1 MSFIFE
7 ATRII
12 IGVVALLVL
21 GLLAVIVKCYRKVEQ
36 GTAIIRTGVGGTRV
50 SFEGILVFPVI
61 HRMEL
66 MEISV
71 KRIEIDR
78 AGVDGLICKDNLR
91 ADLKVA
97 FFVRVNKTPEDVLNV
112 AQCLGCKRASDPV
125 ALVEFFDAKFSEALK
140 TVGKKFDFVELYSN
154 RDTFKEEII
163 KVIGTDLNGY
173 VLDDAAIDYLEQT
186 RLELLNPNNIL
197 DAEGIKKITELTA
210 RQAILANDIA
220 RDKEKV
226 IKKQDVEAREAI
238 LELEK
243 QQEEAE
249 QKQQREIAE
258 ITAREQAEAMK
269 VQEEERMKSEKAR
282 IQTDEELAV
291 ANENKDRQIIVA
303 AKNKERT
310 DLVES
315 ERIIKDRDL
324 EATERERIV
333 TLAQIERDKAVE
345 IEKKNIQEVIRERV
359 MVERNVVEEEE
370 HIKDT
375 QEFAAADRSKQVA
388 LTKAAEE
395 AEQNLLI
402 ETKAAEARKEAM
414 RHEAE
419 QMVIKAEAERAASEK
434 SADARK
440 ILADAQAEEEAV
452 LGIGEARA
460 LDAKA
465 AATEKFGIAEANV
478 IQKKAE
484 AEAAA
489 IQKQGE
495 AEAVVIGSKAS
506 AEAKGID
513 EKAAAMKKFDSVG
526 KEHEEFKLE
535 LNKDLEIE
543 LAHVNVQKDIAREQA
558 AVIAEALKSAR
569 IDIVGGDNTFF
580 DKIVDSVTKGKSF
593 DRMIDNSTALTGI
606 KETLFNGDSGNFTEQ
621 LHRFTSQFGMDSED
635 LKNISVA
642 TALTQMIVQ
651 ADEGTK
657 GILEKFLSSA
667 KKAGIADQMASKFL
681 GK

>member
-1 MSFIFE
+1 MPHAILIVILAFG
-7 ATRII
+7 AM
-12 IGVVALLVL
+12 LVL
-21 GLLAVIVKCYRKVEQ
+21 GLFAVIVKCYRKVEQ

-50 SFEGILVFPVI
+50 SFDGILVFPII

-66 MEISV
+66 IEVSV

-78 AGVDGLICKDNLR
+78 ADKDGLICKDNLR
-91 ADLKVA
+91 ADVKVA

-112 AQCLGCKRASDPV
+112 AQCLGCKRASDPI
-125 ALVEFFDAKFSEALK
+125 ALVDFFDAKFSEALK

-186 RLELLNPNNIL
+186 KLELLNPNNIL
-197 DAEGIKKITELTA
+197 DAEGIKKITDLTA
-210 RQAILANDIA
+210 KQAILANDIA
-220 RDKEKV
+220 RDKEKI

-258 ITAREQAEAMK
+258 ITAREQAEAKK
-269 VQEEERMKSEKAR
+269 VQEEERKKSEKAR

-291 ANENKDRQIIVA
+291 ATENMQRQIIVA

-310 DLVES
+310 DLVET
-315 ERIIKDRDL
+315 ERIAKDRDL

-333 TLAQIERDKAVE
+333 TLAQIEKEKAVE

-359 MVERNVVEEEE
+359 MVERSVVEEEE

-375 QEFAAADRSKQVA
+375 REFATADRAKQVA
-388 LTKAAEE
+388 LTKASED
-395 AEQNLLI
+395 AEQNLLLT
-402 ETKAAEARKEAM
+402 TKAAEAKKEAM

-419 QMVIKAEAERAASEK
+419 QMVIKADAERTASEK
-434 SADARK
+434 AADARK
-440 ILADAQAEEEAV
+440 IMADAQAEEEAV
-452 LGIGEARA
+452 IGIGEARA
-460 LDAKA
+460 MDAKA

-484 AEAAA
+484 ANASA

-506 AEAKGID
+506 AEARGID

-526 KEHEEFKLE
+526 KEHEEFKLK
-535 LNKDLEIE
+535 LNKDLEIQ
-543 LAHVNVQKDIAREQA
+543 LAHINVQKDIAREQA
-558 AVIAEALKSAR
+558 SVIAQALKSAR

-593 DRMIDNSTALTGI
+593 DRMIDNSTALTDI
-606 KETLFNGDSGNFTEQ
+606 KQTLFTGDSANFTEQ
-621 LHRFTSQFGMDSED
+621 LHRFTAQFGMSSDD
-635 LKNISVA
+635 LKNLSVA
-642 TALTQMIVQ
+642 AALSKMIAK
-651 ADEGTK
+651 ADDGTK
-657 GILEKFLSSA
+657 GILEGFLATA
-667 KKAGIADQMASKFL
+667 KQTGIADQMASTFL
-681 GK
+681 KK

>member
-1 MSFIFE
+1 MPELIG
-7 ATRII
+7 II
-12 IGVVALLVL
+12 VIVGIAVLFFGLLGVV
-21 GLLAVIVKCYRKVEQ
+21 VKCYRKVEQ
-36 GTAIIRTGVGGTRV
+36 GTSIIRTGVGGTRV
-50 SFEGILVFPVI
+50 SFEGMLVFPVI
-61 HRMEL
+61 HRMEM

-78 AGVDGLICKDNLR
+78 AGSDGLICKDNLR

-112 AQCLGCKRASDPV
+112 AQCLGCKRASDPI

-154 RDTFKEEII
+154 RDTFKEEIL

-186 RLELLNPNNIL
+186 RLELLNPDNIL

-210 RQAILANDIA
+210 QQAILANDIA
-220 RDKEKV
+220 RDKQKT

-249 QKQQREIAE
+249 QKQQREISE
-258 ITAREQAEAMK
+258 ITAREQAEAQK
-269 VQEEERMKSEKAR
+269 VQQEERMKSEKAR

-291 ANENKDRQIIVA
+291 ASENKDRQIIVA

-333 TLAQIERDKAVE
+333 TLAQIEKEKAVE
-345 IEKKNIQEVIRERV
+345 VEKKNIQEVIRERV

-375 QEFAAADRSKQVA
+375 VEFAAADRSKKVA

-402 ETKAAEARKEAM
+402 ETKAAESKKEAM
-414 RHEAE
+414 RHEADE
-419 QMVIKAEAERAASEK
+419 MVIKAEAERAASEK

-465 AATEKFGIAEANV
+465 TATEKFGTAEAAV
-478 IQKKAE
+478 IQRKAE

-489 IQKQGE
+489 IEKQGLAEAIVISSKAE
-495 AEAVVIGSKAS
+495 AEAH
-506 AEAKGID
+506 GID

-535 LNKDLEIE
+535 LNKDLEVE
-543 LAHVNVQKDIAREQA
+543 LAHINIQRDIAKEQA
-558 AVIAEALKSAR
+558 TVIGQALKSAR

-593 DRMIDNSTALTGI
+593 DRMIDNSTALTDI
-606 KETLFNGDSGNFTEQ
+606 KQTLFNGDSENFTEQ
-621 LHRFTSQFGMDSED
+621 LHAFTRQFGMSSDD
-635 LKNISVA
+635 LKNLSVSA
-642 TALTQMIVQ
+642 ALTQMISL
-651 ADEGTK
+651 ADDGTK
-657 GILEKFLSSA
+657 GVLESVLKSA
-667 KKAGIADQMASKFL
+667 RKSGVADQLASTFL
-681 GK
+681 GSK

>member
-1 MSFIFE
+1 MPE
-7 ATRII
+7 LLGLII
-12 IGVVALLVL
+12 VGVAALLIL
-21 GLLAVIVKCYRKVEQ
+21 GLLGVVVKCYRKVEQ

-50 SFEGILVFPVI
+50 SFDGILVFPII

-66 MEISV
+66 IEVSV

-78 AGVDGLICKDNLR
+78 AGSDGLICKDNLR
-91 ADLKVA
+91 ADVKVA

-112 AQCLGCKRASDPV
+112 AQCLGCRRASDPV
-125 ALVEFFDAKFSEALK
+125 ALVDFFDAKFSEALK
-140 TVGKKFDFVELYSN
+140 TVGKKFEFVELYSN

-197 DAEGIKKITELTA
+197 DSEGIKKITELTA
-210 RQAILANDIA
+210 KQAILANDIA

-243 QQEEAE
+243 QQEAAE

-258 ITAREQAEAMK
+258 ITAREQAESKK
-269 VQEEERMKSEKAR
+269 VQEEERKKSEKAR

-291 ANENKDRQIIVA
+291 ATENMERQIIVA

-310 DLVES
+310 DLVET
-315 ERIIKDRDL
+315 ERITKDRDL

-333 TLAQIERDKAVE
+333 TLAQIEKEKAVE
-345 IEKKNIQEVIRERV
+345 IENKNIQEVIRERV

-370 HIKDT
+370 RIKDT
-375 QEFAAADRSKQVA
+375 QEFATADRAKQVA
-388 LTKAAEE
+388 LTKASEDAEK
-395 AEQNLLI
+395 NLLI
-402 ETKAAEARKEAM
+402 ETKAAEARKESM
-414 RHEAE
+414 RHQAE
-419 QMVIKAEAERAASEK
+419 EMVIKADAERAAAEK
-434 SADARK
+434 AADARK
-440 ILADAQAEEEAV
+440 IMADAQAEEEAV
-452 LGIGEARA
+452 IGIGEARA
-460 LDAKA
+460 LEAKA
-465 AATEKFGIAEANV
+465 DATEKFGTAEANV
-478 IQKKAE
+478 IQRKAE
-484 AEAAA
+484 ANASA
-489 IQKQGE
+489 IQKRGE

-506 AEAKGID
+506 AEARGID

-526 KEHEEFKLE
+526 KEHEEFKLT
-535 LNKDLEIE
+535 LNKELEIE
-543 LAHVNVQKDIAREQA
+543 LAHINIQKDIAHDQA
-558 AVIAEALKSAR
+558 GVIGEALKSAR

-593 DRMIDNSTALTGI
+593 DRMIDNSTALTDI
-606 KETLFNGDSGNFTEQ
+606 KETLFTGDSTNFTEQ
-621 LHRFTSQFGMDSED
+621 LHRFTAQFGMSSDD
-635 LKNISVA
+635 LKNLSVA
-642 TALTQMIVQ
+642 AALSQMITK
-651 ADEGTK
+651 ADAGTK
-657 GILEKFLSSA
+657 GILEGFLATA
-667 KKAGIADQMASKFL
+667 KKSGIADQMASKFL

>member
-1 MSFIFE
+1 MPELIGL
-7 ATRII
+7 II
-12 IGVVALLVL
+12 IVGAAVLLL
-21 GLLAVIVKCYRKVEQ
+21 GLLGVIVKCYRKVEQ
-36 GTAIIRTGVGGTRV
+36 GTSIIRTGVGGTRV
-50 SFEGILVFPVI
+50 SFEGMLVFPII
-61 HRMEL
+61 HRMEM

-78 AGVDGLICKDNLR
+78 AGSDGLICKDNMR

-112 AQCLGCKRASDPV
+112 AQCLGCRRASDPV

-154 RDTFKEEII
+154 RDTFKEEIL

-197 DAEGIKKITELTA
+197 DSEGIKKITELTA

-220 RDKEKV
+220 RDKEKI

-258 ITAREQAEAMK
+258 ITAREQSSAEK
-269 VQEEERMKSEKAR
+269 VKQEERMKAEKAR
-282 IQTDEELAV
+282 IQADEELAV
-291 ANENKDRQIIVA
+291 ATENKDRQIIVA

-310 DLVES
+310 DLVET

-333 TLAQIERDKAVE
+333 TLAQIDKEKAVE
-345 IEKKNIQEVIRERV
+345 VEKKNIQEVIRERV

-375 QEFAAADRSKQVA
+375 REFATADRSKKVA

-395 AEQNLLI
+395 AEQRLLI
-402 ETKAAEARKEAM
+402 ETKAAEAKKESM
-414 RHEAE
+414 RHHAEEMVIEAE
-419 QMVIKAEAERAASEK
+419 AQRAASEK

-465 AATEKFGIAEANV
+465 AATEKFGTAEAAV
-478 IQKKAE
+478 IQRKAEAAAAAIEKQGQAEAVVISSKAE
-484 AEAAA
+484 AEAH
-489 IQKQGE
+489 
-495 AEAVVIGSKAS
+495 
-506 AEAKGID
+506 GID

-535 LNKDLEIE
+535 LNKDLEIQ
-543 LAHVNVQKDIAREQA
+543 LAHINVQKDIAREQA

-593 DRMIDNSTALTGI
+593 DRMIDNSTALTDI
-606 KETLFNGDSGNFTEQ
+606 KQTLFTGDSKNFTEQ
-621 LHRFTSQFGMDSED
+621 MQAFTSQFGMSSED
-635 LKNISVA
+635 LKNLSVSA
-642 TALTQMIVQ
+642 ALTRMIGM
-651 ADEGTK
+651 ADDGTK
-657 GILEKFLSSA
+657 GMLESILASA
-667 KKAGIADQMASKFL
+667 KKSGVADQMASTFI

>member
-1 MSFIFE
+1 MPE
-7 ATRII
+7 LVGII
-12 IGVVALLVL
+12 VIGVAAILLL

-36 GTAIIRTGVGGTRV
+36 GTAIIRTGVGGTKV
-50 SFEGILVFPVI
+50 SFDGILVFPII

-66 MEISV
+66 IEVSV

-78 AGVDGLICKDNLR
+78 AGSDGLICKDNLR
-91 ADLKVA
+91 ADVKVA
-97 FFVRVNKTPEDVLNV
+97 FFVRVNKTQEDVLNV

-125 ALVEFFDAKFSEALK
+125 ALVDFFDAKFSEALK

-186 RLELLNPNNIL
+186 RLEMLNPNNIL
-197 DAEGIKKITELTA
+197 DAEGIKKITDLTA
-210 RQAILANDIA
+210 KQAILANDIA
-220 RDKEKV
+220 RDKEKT

-243 QQEEAE
+243 QQAEAE
-249 QKQQREIAE
+249 QKQLREIAE
-258 ITAREQAEAMK
+258 ITAREESSAKK
-269 VQEEERMKSEKAR
+269 VQEEERLKAEKAR

-310 DLVES
+310 DLVET
-315 ERIIKDRDL
+315 ERITKDRDL

-333 TLAQIERDKAVE
+333 TLAQIEKEKAVE

-375 QEFAAADRSKQVA
+375 REFATADRAKQVA
-388 LTKAAEE
+388 LTKAAEQ

-402 ETKAAEARKEAM
+402 ETKAAEAKKESM
-414 RHEAE
+414 RHKAE
-419 QMVIKAEAERAASEK
+419 ELIIKADAERTAAEK
-434 SADARK
+434 AADARK
-440 ILADAQAEEEAV
+440 VMADAQAEEEAV

-465 AATEKFGIAEANV
+465 SATEKFGIAEANV
-478 IQKKAE
+478 IHK
-484 AEAAA
+484 
-489 IQKQGE
+489 
-495 AEAVVIGSKAS
+495 KAS
-506 AEAKGID
+506 AEAQGIE
-513 EKAAAMKKFDSVG
+513 EKAAAMKKFDAVG
-526 KEHEEFKLE
+526 KEHEEFKLT

-543 LAHVNVQKDIAREQA
+543 LAHINVQKDIAREQA
-558 AVIAEALKSAR
+558 SVIAAALKTAR

-593 DRMIDNSTALTGI
+593 DRMIDNSTALTDI
-606 KETLFNGDSGNFTEQ
+606 KETLFNGDSENFTEQ
-621 LHRFTSQFGMDSED
+621 LKKFTGQFGMSSED
-635 LKNISVA
+635 LKNLSVSA
-642 TALTQMIVQ
+642 ALTQMIAK
-651 ADEGTK
+651 ADDGTQ
-657 GILEKFLSSA
+657 GILKGFLKSA
-667 KKAGIADQMASKFL
+667 KQAGIADQMASKFL

>member
-1 MSFIFE
+1 MPE
-7 ATRII
+7 LLGLII
-12 IGVVALLVL
+12 IGVAALLVL
-21 GLLAVIVKCYRKVEQ
+21 GLLGVIVKCYRKVEQ

-78 AGVDGLICKDNLR
+78 AGADGLICSDNLR

-112 AQCLGCKRASDPV
+112 AQCLGCKRASDPI
-125 ALVEFFDAKFSEALK
+125 ALVDFFDAKFSEALK

-186 RLELLNPNNIL
+186 RLELLNPDNIL

-210 RQAILANDIA
+210 QQAILANDIA

-249 QKQQREIAE
+249 QKQQREITE
-258 ITAREQAEAMK
+258 ITAREQAEAKK
-269 VQEEERMKSEKAR
+269 VQEEERKKSEKAR

-291 ANENKDRQIIVA
+291 ANENMVRQIIVA

-310 DLVES
+310 DLVET
-315 ERIIKDRDL
+315 ERITKDRDL

-333 TLAQIERDKAVE
+333 TLAQIEKEKAVE

-370 HIKDT
+370 RIKDT
-375 QEFAAADRSKQVA
+375 QAFAGADRDKQVA

-419 QMVIKAEAERAASEK
+419 QMIIKADAERTASEK
-434 SADARK
+434 AADARK
-440 ILADAQAEEEAV
+440 IMADAQAEEEAV
-452 LGIGEARA
+452 IGIGEARA

-465 AATEKFGIAEANV
+465 AATEKFGTAEAAV
-478 IQKKAE
+478 IQRKAE
-484 AEAAA
+484 AEASA
-489 IQKQGE
+489 IQQQGE

-506 AEAKGID
+506 AEARGID
-513 EKAAAMKKFDSVG
+513 EKAAAMKKFDAVG

-535 LNKDLEIE
+535 LNKNLEIE
-543 LAHVNVQKDIAREQA
+543 LAHVNVQKDIAHDQA

-580 DKIVDSVTKGKSF
+580 DKIVDSVTRGKSF
-593 DRMIDNSTALTGI
+593 DRMIDNSTALTDI
-606 KETLFNGDSGNFTEQ
+606 KETLFSGDSENFTEQ
-621 LHRFTSQFGMDSED
+621 LKRFTAQFGMSSDD
-635 LKNISVA
+635 LKNLSVA
-642 TALTQMIVQ
+642 AALGQMITQ
-651 ADEGTK
+651 ADDGTR
-657 GILEKFLSSA
+657 GILEGFLASA
-667 KKAGIADQMASKFL
+667 KKAGIADQVASRFL

>member
-1 MSFIFE
+1 M
-7 ATRII
+7 T
-12 IGVVALLVL
+12 ALWFTI
-21 GLLAVIVKCYRKVEQ
+21 AVIIVFLFVASLFILQCYRKVEQ
-36 GTAIIRTGVGGTRV
+36 GTAIIKTGIGGTKV
-50 SFEGILVFPVI
+50 SFSGMLVFPVL
-61 HRMEL
+61 HRKEL

-78 AGVDGLICKDNLR
+78 AGEDGLICKDNLR
-91 ADLKVA
+91 ADVKVA
-97 FFVRVNKTPEDVLNV
+97 FFVRVNKTADDVLNV
-112 AQCLGCKRASDPV
+112 AQCLGCRRASDPV

-140 TVGKKFDFVELYSN
+140 TVGKQFDFVELYSN

-210 RQAILANDIA
+210 QQAILANDIA

-249 QKQQREIAE
+249 QKQLREIAE
-258 ITAREQAEAMK
+258 FTAREEAQSK
-269 VQEEERMKSEKAR
+269 TVQQEERKKSEKAR

-291 ANENKDRQIIVA
+291 ASENMERQIIVA

-324 EATERERIV
+324 EATERERVV
-333 TLAQIERDKAVE
+333 TLAQIEKEKAVE

-375 QEFAAADRSKQVA
+375 QEFATADRAKQVA
-388 LTKAAEE
+388 LTKASEQ
-395 AEQNLLI
+395 AEQHLLI
-402 ETKAAEARKEAM
+402 ETKAAEAKKEAM
-414 RHEAE
+414 RHQAE
-419 QMVIKAEAERAASEK
+419 EMVIKADAERAAAEK
-434 SADARK
+434 AADARK
-440 ILADAQAEEEAV
+440 IMADAQAEEEAV
-452 LGIGEARA
+452 MGIGEARA

-465 AATEKFGIAEANV
+465 AATEKFGTAEANV
-478 IQKKAE
+478 IHRKAE
-484 AEAAA
+484 AAAAA

-506 AEAKGID
+506 AEAGR
-513 EKAAAMKKFDSVG
+513 ACS
-526 KEHEEFKLE
+526 EE
-535 LNKDLEIE
+535 
-543 LAHVNVQKDIAREQA
+543 
-558 AVIAEALKSAR
+558 
-569 IDIVGGDNTFF
+569 
-580 DKIVDSVTKGKSF
+580 
-593 DRMIDNSTALTGI
+593 
-606 KETLFNGDSGNFTEQ
+606 
-621 LHRFTSQFGMDSED
+621 
-635 LKNISVA
+635 
-642 TALTQMIVQ
+642 
-651 ADEGTK
+651 
-657 GILEKFLSSA
+657 
-667 KKAGIADQMASKFL
+667 AGC
-681 GK
+681 

>member
-1 MSFIFE
+1 MPQLLLL
-7 ATRII
+7 II
-12 IGVVALLVL
+12 IGVAALLFF
-21 GLLAVIVKCYRKVEQ
+21 GLIGVIVKCFRKVEQ

-50 SFEGILVFPVI
+50 SFDGMLVFPVI

-78 AGVDGLICKDNLR
+78 AGSDGLICKDNLR

-112 AQCLGCKRASDPV
+112 AQCLGCRRASDPV
-125 ALVEFFDAKFSEALK
+125 ALMDFFDAKFSEALK
-140 TVGKKFDFVELYSN
+140 TVGKKFEFVELYSN

-186 RLELLNPNNIL
+186 RLDLLNPDNIL

-210 RQAILANDIA
+210 KQAILANNIA

-238 LELEK
+238 LQLEK

-249 QKQQREIAE
+249 QKQKREIAE
-258 ITAREQAEAMK
+258 ITAREEAEAAK
-269 VQEEERMKSEKAR
+269 VREEERKKAEKAR
-282 IQTDEELAV
+282 IQTEEEIAV
-291 ANENKDRQIIVA
+291 ATENKDRQVIVA

-310 DLVES
+310 DLVEG

-375 QEFAAADRSKQVA
+375 KEFAGADRAKKVA

-419 QMVIKAEAERAASEK
+419 QMIIKADAERTAAEK
-434 SADARK
+434 AADARK
-440 ILADAQAEEEAV
+440 IMADAQAEEEAV
-452 LGIGEARA
+452 IGIGEARA

-465 AATEKFGIAEANV
+465 TATEKFGIAEANV

-484 AEAAA
+484 AQASA

-513 EKAAAMKKFDSVG
+513 EKAAAMKKFDAVG
-526 KEHEEFKLE
+526 KEHEEFKLQ
-535 LNKDLEIE
+535 LNKDLEIQ
-543 LAHVNVQKDIAREQA
+543 LAHINVQKDIAREQA

-569 IDIVGGDNTFF
+569 IDIVGGDSTFF
-580 DKIVDSVTKGKSF
+580 DKIVDSVTRGKSF
-593 DRMIDNSTALTGI
+593 DRMIDNSTALTDV
-606 KETLFNGDSGNFTEQ
+606 KETLFNGSSENFTEQ
-621 LHRFTSQFGMDSED
+621 LKRFTSQFGMDSED
-635 LKNISVA
+635 LKNLTVSA
-642 TALTQMIVQ
+642 ALGQMISC
-651 ADEGTK
+651 ADAGSK
-657 GILEKFLSSA
+657 GMLQGILETA
-667 KKAGIADQMASKFL
+667 KKTGIADQMASTFL

>member
-1 MSFIFE
+1 MPQLLGLIFVGL
-7 ATRII
+7 
-12 IGVVALLVL
+12 GVVLLL
-21 GLLAVIVKCYRKVEQ
+21 GLIGVIVKCYRKVEQ
-36 GTAIIRTGVGGTRV
+36 GTAIVRTGVGGTRV
-50 SFEGILVFPVI
+50 SFEGILVFPI
-61 HRMEL
+61 LHRMEL
-66 MEISV
+66 IEISV

-78 AGVDGLICKDNLR
+78 AGADGLICKDNLR

-97 FFVRVNKTPEDVLNV
+97 FFVRVNKTQEDVLNV

-154 RDTFKEEII
+154 RDTFKDEII

-186 RLELLNPNNIL
+186 KLELLNPDNIL
-197 DAEGIKKITELTA
+197 DSEGIKKITDLTA
-210 RQAILANDIA
+210 KQAILANDIA

-258 ITAREQAEAMK
+258 ITAREQAEALK
-269 VQEEERMKSEKAR
+269 VQEQERMKAEKAR

-291 ANENKDRQIIVA
+291 AEENKERQIIVA

-310 DLVES
+310 DLVEG
-315 ERIIKDRDL
+315 ERIVKDRDL

-333 TLAQIERDKAVE
+333 TLAQIDKDKAVE
-345 IEKKNIQEVIRERV
+345 VEKKNIQEVIRERV
-359 MVERNVVEEEE
+359 MVERSVVEEEE

-375 QEFAAADRSKQVA
+375 REFATADRSKQVA

-402 ETKAAEARKEAM
+402 ETKAAEAAKEAM

-419 QMVIKAEAERAASEK
+419 QIVIKAEAERTATEK
-434 SADARK
+434 EADARK
-440 ILADAQAEEEAV
+440 VLADAKAEEEAV
-452 LGIGEARA
+452 IGIGEARTM
-460 LDAKA
+460 DAKA
-465 AATEKFGIAEANV
+465 AATEKLGTAEASV

-484 AEAAA
+484 AEAR
-489 IQKQGE
+489 
-495 AEAVVIGSKAS
+495 
-506 AEAKGID
+506 GIE
-513 EKAAAMKKFDSVG
+513 EKAGAMKLFDAVG
-526 KEHEEFKLE
+526 KEHEEFKLH

-543 LAHVNVQKDIAREQA
+543 LAGINIQKDIAKEQA
-558 AVIAEALKSAR
+558 AVVGEALKSAR
-569 IDIVGGDNTFF
+569 IDIVGGDVTFF

-593 DRMIDNSTALTGI
+593 DRMIDNSQAMTDI
-606 KETLFNGDSGNFTEQ
+606 KETLFTGDSENFTEQ
-621 LHRFTSQFGMDSED
+621 LQRFTSQFGIRSED
-635 LKNISVA
+635 VIPTSR
-642 TALTQMIVQ
+642 
-651 ADEGTK
+651 
-657 GILEKFLSSA
+657 SSSRRRA
-667 KKAGIADQMASKFL
+667 RGRAGPR
-681 GK
+681 

>member
-1 MSFIFE
+1 MQALVFTITGIIVFLFI
-7 ATRII
+7 ATLFI
-12 IGVVALLVL
+12 L
-21 GLLAVIVKCYRKVEQ
+21 KCYRKVEQ
-36 GTAIIRTGVGGTRV
+36 GTAIIKTGVGGTKV
-50 SFEGILVFPVI
+50 SFSGMLVFPVI
-61 HRMEL
+61 HRKEL

-78 AGVDGLICKDNLR
+78 AGEDGLICKDNLR
-91 ADLKVA
+91 ADVKVA
-97 FFVRVNKTPEDVLNV
+97 FFVRVNKTADDVLNV
-112 AQCLGCKRASDPV
+112 AQCLGCRRASDPQ

-140 TVGKKFDFVELYSN
+140 TVGKQFDFVELYSN
-154 RDTFKEEII
+154 RDTFKDEII

-186 RLELLNPNNIL
+186 KLELLNPDNIL

-210 RQAILANDIA
+210 QQAILANDIA

-258 ITAREQAEAMK
+258 ITAREQAEAQK
-269 VQEEERMKSEKAR
+269 VQEEERKKAEKAR
-282 IQTDEELAV
+282 INTDEELAV
-291 ANENKDRQIIVA
+291 ANENMARQIIVA

-310 DLVES
+310 DLVET
-315 ERIIKDRDL
+315 ERITKDRDL

-375 QEFAAADRSKQVA
+375 QEFATADRAKQVA

-395 AEQNLLI
+395 AEQNLLL
-402 ETKAAEARKEAM
+402 ETKAAEAQKEAM

-419 QMVIKAEAERAASEK
+419 QMVIKADAERAAAEK
-434 SADARK
+434 AADARK
-440 ILADAQAEEEAV
+440 IMADAQAEEEAV
-452 LGIGEARA
+452 IGIGEARA

-478 IQKKAE
+478 IASKAQAE
-484 AEAAA
+484 AEA

-495 AEAVVIGSKAS
+495 AEAIVIGSKAS
-506 AEAKGID
+506 AEAQGID
-513 EKAAAMKKFDSVG
+513 EKAAAMKKFDAVG

-558 AVIAEALKSAR
+558 TVIGEALRSAN
-569 IDIVGGDNTFF
+569 IDIVGGDNVFF

-593 DRMIDNSTALTGI
+593 DRMIDNSNALTDI
-606 KETLFNGDSGNFTEQ
+606 KETLFTGDSENFTEQ
-621 LHRFTSQFGMDSED
+621 LNRFTSQFGMSSDD
-635 LKNISVA
+635 LKNLSVSA
-642 TALTQMIVQ
+642 ALTQMMVQ
-651 ADEGTK
+651 ADGATK
-657 GILEKFLSSA
+657 GILENILSSA